1 MALGLLRKQKFMG
14 RLAFLL
20 SIGIYHPPATLE
32 SNLDFLIAHSRPKL
46 RSMAA
51 DVKAR
56 CKLYGLISQDLITS
70 LELLCALL
78 QPKGSSRHL
87 LEQQM
92 TQAQALA
99 SSLLANLLKRGALPD
114 ASAPALTPVRDLVA
128 RSAAGMQNLPVLPGM
143 DDDKA
148 RRQETESARQSPM
161 EQLRDKISP
170 QNLPGR
176 ARVVDTGPG
185 EPEREST
192 QIAQPGRHAGDDASP
207 NLPDA
212 AAQVD
217 SVPQVHGLE
226 STQTGSSGRRLDGHG
241 VQNLS
246 KPLTQVDSSLPD
258 RSSESAQTTHPGRF
272 AASSDAK
279 NLPARPPSVDS
290 SGLANVNVGHIIKSN
305 INVNVEIIAAFLCRL
320 FNEPASKKGIYS
332 KLFRDGCNQAEAIH
346 AAAIFT
352 LVHFHQD
359 GTITNPAAV
368 FVARCKAYH
377 KTGIPDEAAELL
389 TEYGDLAY
397 QQLLDALQK
406 PAASSAPS
414 RQGTSPP
421 ASPLRPVTPASLPP
435 LPRWGTIP
443 RLIEVSPGRSG
454 MSREDALQVI
464 TRAQGD
470 RRPKMCRVDLER
482 LSNGTYAGLLVHT
495 ITTIPRHTSSYS
507 LSDWEA
513 RTATIKDCFELFGVA
528 PMHRRSWADL
538 LKERG
543 KR

>member
-1 MALGLLRKQKFMG
+1 MDSLRVSPGPAEDTSSRDATGGSAWERIDRATLQLVAHLFPAETRGQTFFARFIERASREQSIIPDVADDTVYICTQSIATLGQELGLPNETAHKYVKLYMALGLLRKQKFMG

-176 ARVVDTGPG
+176 ARVVDTGP
-185 EPEREST
+185 
-192 QIAQPGRHAGDDASP
+192 
-207 NLPDA
+207 
-212 AAQVD
+212 
-217 SVPQVHGLE
+217 
-226 STQTGSSGRRLDGHG
+226 
-241 VQNLS
+241 
-246 KPLTQVDSSLPD
+246 
-258 RSSESAQTTHPGRF
+258 
-272 AASSDAK
+272 
-279 NLPARPPSVDS
+279 
-290 SGLANVNVGHIIKSN
+290 
-305 INVNVEIIAAFLCRL
+305 
-320 FNEPASKKGIYS
+320 
-332 KLFRDGCNQAEAIH
+332 
-346 AAAIFT
+346 
-352 LVHFHQD
+352 
-359 GTITNPAAV
+359 
-368 FVARCKAYH
+368 
-377 KTGIPDEAAELL
+377 
-389 TEYGDLAY
+389 
-397 QQLLDALQK
+397 
-406 PAASSAPS
+406 
-414 RQGTSPP
+414 
-421 ASPLRPVTPASLPP
+421 
-435 LPRWGTIP
+435 
-443 RLIEVSPGRSG
+443 
-454 MSREDALQVI
+454 
-464 TRAQGD
+464 
-470 RRPKMCRVDLER
+470 
-482 LSNGTYAGLLVHT
+482 
-495 ITTIPRHTSSYS
+495 
-507 LSDWEA
+507 
-513 RTATIKDCFELFGVA
+513 
-528 PMHRRSWADL
+528 
-538 LKERG
+538 
-543 KR
+543 